1 MAYGI
6 EVIFV
11 IKTKNLKCVFTDED
25 YETNAVTTETVL
37 EDITLHIKRGSFV
50 SILGHN
56 GSGKS
61 TLAKHFNAI
70 YTPTSGDVFVNGIN
84 TREEERVFDI
94 RSCAG
99 MVFQNPDNQMVA
111 AIVED
116 DVAFAPENMGVE
128 PAEIRRRVD
137 ESLATVG
144 MTKYAKASP
153 SKLSGGQKQRVA
165 IASVLAMEPDC
176 IILDESTAML
186 DPKGRREVMKTI
198 KKLNREKGMTV
209 ILITH
214 YMDEA
219 AESDRTIVI
228 NNGKI
233 VLDDVPSE
241 VFRRVDELKLI
252 GLDVPQVTEL
262 AQLLKSEGI
271 QIRDNILTVDE
282 CFDELV
288 KILEDKSDD

>member
-1 MAYGI
+1 MI
-6 EVIFV
+6 E
-11 IKTKNLKCVFTDED
+11 TKNLKCVFTDED
-25 YETNAVTTETVL
+25 YETNTVTTETIL

-70 YTPTSGDVFVNGIN
+70 YTPTSGEVLVNGIN
-84 TREEERVFDI
+84 TREENRVFDI

-137 ESLATVG
+137 ESLAAVG
-144 MTKYAKASP
+144 MTKYAKAAP

-228 NNGKI
+228 NNGQI

-241 VFRRVDELKLI
+241 VFRHVDELKAI

-262 AQLLKSEGI
+262 AQLLRSEGVK
-271 QIRDNILTVDE
+271 IRDNILTVDE
-282 CFDELV
+282 CFDEIV
-288 KILEDKSDD
+288 KILEGRQND